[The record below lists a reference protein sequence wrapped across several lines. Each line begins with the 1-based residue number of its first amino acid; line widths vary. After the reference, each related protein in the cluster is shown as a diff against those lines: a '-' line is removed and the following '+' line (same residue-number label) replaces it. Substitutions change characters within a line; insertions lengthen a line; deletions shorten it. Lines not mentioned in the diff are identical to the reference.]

1 MTNIANP
8 YILPFAKSQ
17 YGTKIRT
24 KLNKLVNQAQKEEVF
39 VFLYEIDYHLY
50 RALCDIDKELKRL
63 NALSFSQF
71 ALLKKRQ
78 YKHVCFLFLAVSDW
92 TRFLSEW
99 KTVKRWLP
107 EYALTAQAL
116 CIAATAPAENIF
128 AGDPELN
135 PLAVGWLTMQS
146 LLALRTTGSLQSLVA
161 VCPLSLTAAQLQN
174 AKAGSGFWSY
184 QDYDSLLPDM
194 LTEEKEFRRFPYG
207 VFVYEQDY
215 LKDIFGD
222 TAFLICCKYQPQE
235 NGMTTCI
242 FEPEILLA
250 SMSSRQVEQ
259 WYFALFQ
266 KPGMGKT
273 DFDYVAM
280 WEAIRYYLSCY
291 LMTAFLS
298 FLEKTTG
305 SKLVW
310 SDGLDA
316 TFGAEK
322 SAFQEAW
329 TGIAKQSSTDF
340 LNQILRLPPAK
351 PTILGCAAQSNTE
364 TSRLPSIQND
374 IPGLRAQLQLLLLKK
389 KRKGDDAFLSLEFLT
404 AFVNERT
411 KNVSMVLSILVAD
424 MIQQDIVHPALRM
437 TNGLMY
443 SGLRISD
450 NAEVL
455 F

>member
-24 KLNKLVNQAQKEEVF
+24 KINKLMKQAQKEEIF
-39 VFLYEIDYHLY
+39 VFLHEMDYHLY
-50 RALCDIDKELKRL
+50 RALCDVDEELKRL

-71 ALLKKRQ
+71 ALLKKKQ

-161 VCPLSLTAAQLQN
+161 VCPLSLTAAQLAN

-184 QDYDSLLPDM
+184 QGYDSLLPDM

-222 TAFLICCKYQPQE
+222 TAFLICCKHQPQE

-322 SAFQEAW
+322 SAFQEDW
-329 TGIAKQSSTDF
+329 TRIAKQNSTDF
-340 LNQILRLPPAK
+340 LNQILRLPPIK
-351 PTILGCAAQSNTE
+351 PLILSQNRTE
-364 TSRLPSIQND
+364 PLRLQAIHND
-374 IPGLRAQLQLLLLKK
+374 IPGLRAQLQLLFLKK
-389 KRKGDDAFLSLEFLT
+389 NRKKDDPFFSLEFLT

-443 SGLRISD
+443 SGLRISE